1 MKDGQTFVSL
11 HNLNC
16 PHPSP
21 PAGDIVVTSIR
32 QRLLDGDEPPLI
44 VTHKPAGGFEVLK
57 ISREHF
63 RAYILEDFEL
73 IPVIVIPRGN

>member
-1 MKDGQTFVSL
+1 MKDGPTFVSL

-16 PHPSP
+16 SHPAP
-21 PAGDIVVTSIR
+21 PVGDIVVSSIR
-32 QRLLDGDEPPLI
+32 HRLLDGDAPPLI

-63 RAYILEDFEL
+63 SAYILEDFEL
-73 IPVIVIPRGN
+73 IPVIVIPRDN